1 MSIAL
6 ATRRTGNHGIAR
18 ELPSFYMTE
27 DTLERYSRQIRFTP
41 LGAGGQES
49 LLSSCVAII
58 GCGALGSFQGG
69 ALARA
74 GVGRLI
80 LIDRD
85 FVELSNLQRQ
95 WLYDEAD
102 AAAAVPKAVAAARAI
117 ARFASGCT
125 LTTHVADLTA
135 GNISDLLDGAD
146 LLMDGTDNFETRY
159 LINEYAV
166 RHRIAWV
173 YGGAVGSYGVTMPVV
188 PGVTACFA
196 CVYPAAPGGVLPTC
210 ETAGVL
216 GPATSLVASL
226 QSAQALRILSG
237 NGANPTITTADV
249 WTGAIRQIAV
259 PDPNPDCAVCALG
272 RFELLE
278 RERRVPISLCGRN
291 AVQIHERSRP
301 LDLGEL
307 RRQLSG
313 CCEVRMN
320 EFGLRFFP
328 ENYEI
333 TVFPD
338 GRAIIK
344 GTTDTGVA
352 RSLYSRFI
360 GS

>member
-1 MSIAL
+1 
-6 ATRRTGNHGIAR
+6 
-18 ELPSFYMTE
+18 MTE
-27 DTLERYSRQIRFTP
+27 NMETRFSRQIRFTP
-41 LGAGGQES
+41 LGRSGQEA
-49 LLSSCVAII
+49 LLSKCVAIV
-58 GCGALGSFQGG
+58 GCGALGTFQAG

-85 FVELSNLQRQ
+85 YVELSNLHRQ
-95 WLYDEAD
+95 WLFGERD
-102 AAAAVPKAVAAARAI
+102 ASDALPKAIAAARSI
-117 ARFASGCT
+117 AAFASFCRVT
-125 LTTHVADLTA
+125 AHVADLTA
-135 GNISDLLDGAD
+135 ANICELLEGAD

-166 RHRIAWV
+166 RSNVPWV

-188 PGVTACFA
+188 PGVTACLA
-196 CVYPAAPGGVLPTC
+196 CVYPAPPSGVQPTC

-216 GPATSLVASL
+216 GPTTSIVASI
-226 QSAQALRILSG
+226 QSAQALRLLSG
-237 NGANPTITTADV
+237 NGPSAYITTADV
-249 WTGAIRQIAV
+249 WTGIMRQV
-259 PDPNPDCAVCALG
+259 RMPDRSPECAVCG
-272 RFELLE
+272 RREFAMLE
-278 RERRVPISLCGRN
+278 RRRRVPISLCGRN

-301 LDLGEL
+301 LDLHQL
-307 RRQLSG
+307 RQQLTG
-313 CCEVRMN
+313 CGDIRMN

-344 GTTDTGVA
+344 GTTDVGIA
-352 RSLYSRFI
+352 RSLYSRYI